1 MDRWHSRAWPAL
13 LGLFVLVS
21 FAGVASAH
29 GVRTVST
36 PIPGDLLLAGAAVT
50 VGGTAGAL
58 ARLDAS
64 PSRAERAVAAV
75 PASRGRLLLWL
86 LRLCLLAAVVAAI
99 VEGVT
104 GRQARVSP
112 ATTFVWPV
120 WVKGSLLLAALVG
133 NHWTALAPWTTGYEL
148 LSRLEGRDVALF
160 DYPGWLGR
168 WPAAVGFVLVVGV
181 VENLTV
187 IPTRPRLTATLVAV
201 YALVMLLG
209 AVGFGRPWLRNADPL
224 GVLYGLVGR
233 VAPLSVEHDRDRD
246 AFVVTRRPIW
256 HEAAT
261 PLPDVASVALAVS
274 AVYTVSFDGIVET
287 GSYQRLLFDLTDTAL
302 GPVAGLATYLGG
314 LVLFLALFAA
324 VSVLAARLGGAGVG
338 GVTRWFGATLLP
350 IAVAYDVAHNWP
362 YVLVNVAALGRL
374 AAPGIPSVAP
384 SPVVYWGSAVG
395 LVVLGHLVAV
405 VATHLV
411 SRELFGSGAARGHAP
426 LVALMVGY
434 TVLSLWILSRPVG
447 G

>member
-1 MDRWHSRAWPAL
+1 MDRWHSRAGAAL
-13 LGLFVLVS
+13 FGTLVFVS
-21 FAGVASAH
+21 FASVASAH

-50 VGGTAGAL
+50 VGGTAAAL

-64 PSRAERAVAAV
+64 PSRSVREVAVV
-75 PASRGRLLLWL
+75 PMERGRALLWL
-86 LRLCLLAAVVAAI
+86 LRLLLLAAVVAA
-99 VEGVT
+99 VAEGLT

-120 WVKGSLLLAALVG
+120 WVKGSLLLAAVVG

-148 LSRLEGRDVALF
+148 LSRLEGEDVALF
-160 DYPGWLGR
+160 EYPARLGR
-168 WPAAVGFVLVVGV
+168 WPAAVGFVVLVGV

-187 IPTRPRLTATLVAV
+187 VPTRPRLTAVLVAG
-201 YALVMLLG
+201 YALAMLLG
-209 AVGFGRPWLRNADPL
+209 AVGFGRAWLRNADPL
-224 GVLYGLVGR
+224 GVLYELVGR
-233 VAPLSVEHDRDRD
+233 VAPLSVDRDPD
-246 AFVVTRRPIW
+246 TGTVVVTRRPVW
-256 HEAAT
+256 HEVAT
-261 PLPDVASVALAVS
+261 PLPDGASAALAVA

-287 GSYQRLLFDLTDTAL
+287 RSYQRLLFRLADTAL

-314 LVLFLALFAA
+314 LVLFLAAFAA
-324 VSVLAARLGGAGVG
+324 VSVLAARLGGADAVR
-338 GVTRWFGATLLP
+338 VTRWFGATLLP

-362 YVLVNVAALGRL
+362 YVLVNVTALGQL
-374 AAPGIPSVAP
+374 AVPGLPSVAP

-395 LVVLGHLVAV
+395 LVVVGHLVAV
-405 VATHLV
+405 VAAHLA
-411 SRELFGSGAARGHAP
+411 SRELFGVDAARGHAP